1 MSTNVAPA
9 EEKVRGRAGP
19 GVGPSIPQRRGER
32 EEAGLAGGG
41 PKPPCPRRPG
51 PPAPPGV
58 TKTKKKRPRGGAG
71 RRGPPPGA
79 SASPPPP
86 PPPLSPLRAAP
97 PRPPRAPAPARP
109 DAPARRARPGASGAP
124 GEKKNHLRSGWG
136 LAATSGGARSGRRP
150 SCAAAAAP
158 QAARWTPPSPGCAP
172 AAGRPTSG
180 CCAAPRC
187 RSWWCSPAP
196 RTAQRTVA
204 APPWMLLPPSSW
216 TAPHSQRCWW
226 TLWPVT
232 GEMPPALAPAPELPV
247 CTPGWFSSF
256 TVGEWRSADGQPT
269 DRWRV

>member
-9 EEKVRGRAGP
+9 EEKVRGRTGP
-19 GVGPSIPQRRGER
+19 GVGPSIPRRNGGEGRRGCWR
-32 EEAGLAGGG
+32 GGG

-51 PPAPPGV
+51 PPAPRALRRRKKTTPG
-58 TKTKKKRPRGGAG
+58 RGGAPGASTG
-71 RRGPPPGA
+71 RA

-86 PPPLSPLRAAP
+86 LPPLSPLRAAP
-97 PRPPRAPAPARP
+97 PRPPRAPTPARP
-109 DAPARRARPGASGAP
+109 AAP
-124 GEKKNHLRSGWG
+124 GREPRELPERRRNHLRSGWG

-150 SCAAAAAP
+150 SCEAAAAP
-158 QAARWTPPSPGCAP
+158 RAARWTPPSPGCAP

-180 CCAAPRC
+180 C

-196 RTAQRTVA
+196 HTAQRTAA
-204 APPWMLLPPSSW
+204 APPWMSLPPSSW